1 MGSCYSSALSASY
14 LPQHNKQ
21 SCDPFRIN
29 KVSFLPDRPL
39 EGTGSLSDWMG
50 RAGDLSREAAPVR
63 SHAQLRTHRK
73 ERSARGASI
82 PNLPLFLSL
91 RETWGNLCR
100 ALSDCVHA
108 FTNLCFS
115 FISECESQPGNFSEH
130 RARAAQRL
138 SSAPA
143 PPHSPVPVGFIA
155 RCPDSFEQPPV
166 GRRGSDDGRD
176 G

>member
-91 RETWGNLCR
+91 RETWEISVEPWATVCT
-100 ALSDCVHA
+100 LSQISV
-108 FTNLCFS
+108 LRFS
-115 FISECESQPGNFSEH
+115 FISECESPSHSQATFPNTGHEL
-130 RARAAQRL
+130 L
-138 SSAPA
+138 SVFPQ
-143 PPHSPVPVGFIA
+143 HQHLLTVPSRSVL
-155 RCPDSFEQPPV
+155 
-166 GRRGSDDGRD
+166 
-176 G
+176 